1 MRPEEYLLIIA
12 RRWWLVLLTLLVA
25 AAGAF
30 VYSSMQDE
38 TYQTSARLMAIAEPP
53 DYYTDLYAKNR
64 LASYRD
70 LIDNYEF
77 IAEALQNAGLD
88 IDPGHAVGS
97 LSLGHNPDSNLVQV
111 IATDTNPERAAAVV
125 NAVANEFVEQTAI
138 ENELIRETY
147 AHEDDPIYRGGIV
160 RIVQLDTPS
169 APDTP
174 IGPRVRLNTAAA
186 AILGLAFGILL
197 TFGVAYFEDAL
208 RKPEEIERYLDL
220 PTIGTIPKY

>member
-12 RRWWLVLLTLLVA
+12 RRWWLVLIAIVVA
-25 AAGAF
+25 AGAAF

-70 LIDNYEF
+70 LINNYDF
-77 IAEALQNAGLD
+77 VAGALENSEHD
-88 IDPGHAVGS
+88 VDPGHAS
-97 LSLGHNPDSNLVQV
+97 AILSVGHNPDSNVV
-111 IATDTNPERAAAVV
+111 EVVATDTDPERAAIVV
-125 NAVANEFVEQTAI
+125 NAVANEFVEQTEI
-138 ENELIRETY
+138 ENEVIQETY
-147 AHEDDPIYRGGIV
+147 AGEDESVYRGGIV
-160 RIVQLDTPS
+160 RVVQLDTPT

-174 IGPRVRLNTAAA
+174 TGPRVRLNTAAA
-186 AILGLAFGILL
+186 AVLGLAFGVLL

-208 RKPEEIERYLDL
+208 RKPEDIERYLDL
-220 PTIGTIPKY
+220 PTLGNIPKR